1 MELKEITKD
10 YVWVGKWKHATIF
23 FGEGQINNGDC
34 MGTRWRALW
43 SYGVLLCV
51 YLYPP
56 QEEQVTKERSR
67 GVQGGLY
74 APIPIDADAEIEA

>member
-1 MELKEITKD
+1 MEMKEITKD

-23 FGEGQINNGDC
+23 KWPDTHHGDSHGDKLASTMVLSGE
-34 MGTRWRALW
+34 
-43 SYGVLLCV
+43 LLCV

-74 APIPIDADAEIEA
+74 ALIPIDADAEIEG

>member
-1 MELKEITKD
+1 MRQFLRRPDTHHGDSHGDKLASTM
-10 YVWVGKWKHATIF
+10 VLS
-23 FGEGQINNGDC
+23 GE
-34 MGTRWRALW
+34 
-43 SYGVLLCV
+43 LLCV

-74 APIPIDADAEIEA
+74 APILIDADAEIEG